1 MKKEVN
7 NKAQNGYV
15 AGGTALSRNSEFFKF
30 IMKEIN
36 AKNTTK
42 TNEKH

>member
-15 AGGTALSRNSEFFKF
+15 AGGTTLSRDSKIFRL
-30 IMKEIN
+30 M
-36 AKNTTK
+36 TK
-42 TNEKH
+42 KYH